1 MRQNI
6 LIVED
11 CSVMRLIIM
20 RTLNL
25 SEIEVGE
32 IYQAENSREGLEL
45 LRENKVDLIIVDINM
60 PVMDGAEMLEV
71 LKTDL
76 ETKYIPVL
84 TITTESNDKRIEL
97 ISSMSSNVLHK
108 PFTPEILKREILKLM
123 VN

>member
-1 MRQNI
+1 
-6 LIVED
+6 
-11 CSVMRLIIM
+11 MRLIIM